1 MLFTALSLLL
11 LLPLI
16 ALSLWK
22 PPTHSMGQRMRAVAN
37 AVCAAACLL
46 VAPACVQAGPLDVL
60 GERTA
65 NTDPA
70 VVQTEHVRAQLLA
83 YAPQGLQVG
92 EPAWL
97 GLEMAHQDGWHT
109 YWKNPGDSGL
119 PTELEWQVP
128 QGVSVGEIAW
138 PTPEKLRIGQLAN
151 YGYEHTVLLPVPLE
165 VSAEWLAQAAQQGQ
179 TSLPV
184 ELQATWLVCQLECIP
199 ESGHFELNVPIFS
212 SSAANAA
219 LFNQA
224 FAAQPQQSPALRAQ
238 VQATGDGPQ
247 AQLSLSIEGLPA
259 SLVQQPLE
267 LFAEAPYTIRHG
279 AQSGLDWQQQWS
291 DSGTWSA
298 QVPFAN
304 DRDASAETLAFVVKP
319 MASSAAGALAP
330 DSASW
335 RVVATVTQ
343 PWQAQVHPA
352 AAAHSDTDA
361 ALASNT
367 DTGTAAASAS
377 SEVVNA
383 LAPAASA
390 ASAPAQGLAALATT
404 LLLAF
409 LGGALLNLMPCVF
422 PILAIKALSIVKYAP
437 QSDAPS
443 AKASSS
449 NAQAWAYGVGVVVS
463 FFALGALMLVL
474 RSIGTSLGWGFQL
487 QSPWFVAAMAVLFT
501 LIGLSLAGVFS
512 VGAWT
517 PQRLAQANPR
527 SALANAFLSGVLA
540 VLIAS
545 PCTGPFMGAALGAS
559 LSMPI
564 WAALLVFVALG
575 VGMALPFMALV
586 WFPRLL
592 QRLPKPGQWMAT
604 FQKAMSFPMFATVIW
619 LLWVLSFQVGAQAA
633 MAFLLGL
640 WALSFV
646 LWLLVHRPAKTSALA
661 LKGIWAVT
669 VVGIVWVLLWSGQHF
684 YTRTLQNDETPAA
697 VSAARADTVNGA
709 VWQPWSGAAVA
720 DALARQQPVF
730 VDFTASWCITCQ
742 FNKLN
747 ALSDAEVLNAFA
759 QHNVLLLRADW
770 TRQNPEISAALKTL
784 GRNGVPTYA
793 LYQNGQPA
801 LVMTEILDANTLLA
815 AINALP

>member
-11 LLPLI
+11 LLSSI
-16 ALSLWK
+16 ALWWWRSPT
-22 PPTHSMGQRMRAVAN
+22 PPRQSVRQCWRAI
-37 AVCAAACLL
+37 AAAALL
-46 VAPACVQAGPLDVL
+46 VSAGAVQAAPLDVL
-60 GERTA
+60 GERSG

-83 YAPQGLQVG
+83 YAPEGLKAG
-92 EPAWL
+92 SPAWL
-97 GLEMAHQDGWHT
+97 GLEIAHQDGWHT

-119 PTELEWQVP
+119 PTELEWEVP
-128 QGVSVGEIAW
+128 EGVEVGEIAW

-151 YGYEHTVLLPVPLE
+151 YGYEHTVLLPVPLS
-165 VSAEWLAQAAQQGQ
+165 VSAQWLAQAAQQGQ

-184 ELQATWLVCQLECIP
+184 QLQANWLVCQLECIP
-199 ESGHFELNVPIFS
+199 ESGSFTLEVPIAS
-212 SSAANAA
+212 DSTANAL
-219 LFNQA
+219 LFEQA
-224 FAAQPQQSPALRAQ
+224 FAAQPQENAALSAQ
-238 VQATGDGPQ
+238 VQATGEGPG
-247 AQLSLSIEGLPA
+247 AQLSLSITGLPA
-259 SLVQQPLE
+259 ALAQQPLE

-279 AQSGLDWQQQWS
+279 AQFGTDWQQQWS
-291 DSGTWSA
+291 DAGTWTA

-304 DRDASAETLAFVVKP
+304 DRDASPETLAFVVKP
-319 MASSAAGALAP
+319 LQDASAQAP
-330 DSASW
+330 TTGSASW

-343 PWQAQVHPA
+343 PWSAQVHP
-352 AAAHSDTDA
+352 
-361 ALASNT
+361 
-367 DTGTAAASAS
+367 TGAASEAAPAAPS
-377 SEVVNA
+377 DSLNA
-383 LAPAASA
+383 LAPASSPAD
-390 ASAPAQGLAALATT
+390 APSQGLAALAMT

-437 QSDAPS
+437 QSDGTS
-443 AKASSS
+443 SKFSSS
-449 NAQAWAYGVGVVVS
+449 NAQAWAYGVGVVLS

-559 LSMPI
+559 MSLPT

-604 FQKAMSFPMFATVIW
+604 FQKAMAFPMFATVIW

-646 LWLLVHRPAKTSALA
+646 LWLFVHRPAKTNALA
-661 LKGIWAVT
+661 LKGIWALAVLA
-669 VVGIVWVLLWSGQHF
+669 IVWVLIWSGQHF
-684 YTRTLQNDETPAA
+684 YDSTLHKEEDAISA
-697 VSAARADTVNGA
+697 SAADPGSGHGA
-709 VWQPWSGAAVA
+709 RWQPWSAAAVA
-720 DALARQQPVF
+720 EALARQQPVF

-747 ALSDAEVLNAFA
+747 ALSDAEVLEAFA

-770 TRQNPEISAALKTL
+770 TRQNPDISAALKTL

-793 LYQNGQPA
+793 LYQNGQPP
-801 LVMTEILDANTLLA
+801 LVMTEILDAKELRA